1 MSASGVSRETVPAS
15 TSVRNAAVVSGF
27 DEDQPTSV
35 IFMANRGLQPGD
47 MLSLDDADL
56 SGDAYTNRDFTNIAL
71 FFFDN
76 VSDDE
81 TDLSPVALFEAFPFL
96 AGLDFAPGADASQS
110 SVAELNGR
118 RIGIPRWPAEPD
130 GVSIAVFD

>member
-1 MSASGVSRETVPAS
+1 
-15 TSVRNAAVVSGF
+15 
-27 DEDQPTSV
+27 
-35 IFMANRGLQPGD
+35 
-47 MLSLDDADL
+47 
-56 SGDAYTNRDFTNIAL
+56 
-71 FFFDN
+71 

-96 AGLDFAPGADASQS
+96 AGLDFAPGRRRRRSRRWPS
-110 SVAELNGR
+110 WNGR